1 MKRFLYLIFLLP
13 CFAKAQHSSDVFG
26 IQVGYGSFNITAKD
40 AYRQQINL
48 FGFKRKTGNTFV
60 GDGINLGLT
69 KEIDSNLFLAINYSS
84 FSGKDTDLEF
94 GSYLGNYILSH
105 SISGYQIPISI
116 NYLLRKNSR
125 KLRINLGA
133 GLQYIQANITQTET
147 ITENNLTQ
155 TNVVKQL
162 DISQLQFMLRPG
174 LQYRIL
180 PNLFAVYAVNIAIP
194 FTGNY
199 NDGPNFSIKYIFRNN

>member
-1 MKRFLYLIFLLP
+1 MKRFLYLILLLP
-13 CFAKAQHSSDVFG
+13 CSASAQHSSDIFG
-26 IQVGYGSFNITAKD
+26 IQIGYGSVNITAKD

-48 FGFKRKTGNTFV
+48 FGFKRKTGNTFI
-60 GDGINLGLT
+60 GDGINIGLT
-69 KEIDSNLFLAINYSS
+69 KEIDSNLFIAINYAG

-94 GSYLGNYILSH
+94 GSYLGNYILSN
-105 SISGYQIPISI
+105 SMSGYQIPISI

-133 GLQYIQANITQTET
+133 GFQYIQANIKQIETVTEK
-147 ITENNLTQ
+147 NLTQ
-155 TNVVKQL
+155 TNVVKDL

-174 LQYRIL
+174 LQYRII
-180 PNLFAVYAVNIAIP
+180 PNLFATYAVNIAIP
-194 FTGNY
+194 FNGNY